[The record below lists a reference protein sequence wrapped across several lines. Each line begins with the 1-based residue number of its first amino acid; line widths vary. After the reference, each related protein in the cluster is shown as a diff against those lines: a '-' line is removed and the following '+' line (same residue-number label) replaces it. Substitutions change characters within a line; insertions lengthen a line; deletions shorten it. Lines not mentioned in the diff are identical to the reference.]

1 MQEQERDTIFFM
13 ALAVF
18 GSVLAS
24 SLATYLQ
31 RVVVLP
37 LTLAVFLVMIL
48 TIFLYK
54 KKVIHWS
61 EKLETLAMVIVIIS
75 FILSFIYLFR
85 PA

>member
-1 MQEQERDTIFFM
+1 MEEQEKDTLFLM

-18 GSVLAS
+18 GAVLAS

-31 RVVVLP
+31 LFIVLP
-37 LTLAVFLVMIL
+37 LTIAVFLVMIL

-54 KKVIHWS
+54 KKAIHFS
-61 EKLETLAMVIVIIS
+61 ENLENWAMIVVLVL
-75 FILSFIYLFR
+75 FIVSFIYLFR